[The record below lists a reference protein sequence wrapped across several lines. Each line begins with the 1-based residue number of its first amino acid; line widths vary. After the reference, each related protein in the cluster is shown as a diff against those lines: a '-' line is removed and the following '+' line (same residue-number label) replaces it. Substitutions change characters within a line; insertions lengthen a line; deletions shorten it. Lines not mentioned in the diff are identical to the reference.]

1 MFKMIGTE
9 FLTCPSTWVIPLRI
23 LAVAHSHQYSTC
35 LSELYYPTV
44 HRIPRVSQVVLVVKK
59 KPACQYRRHENF
71 HSVPGSGR
79 WPGKENGNPLQYS
92 CLENPMGR
100 GAWQVIVAGVA
111 KSWTQLK
118 WLSMHLMVHIVYLHF
133 WIFIWCNYC
142 QTVLFLFSLIR
153 FCFLKMI
160 KNIFS
165 DILEWMLQVLEFYYL
180 KECEFSV
187 SVVYTFSHYIN
198 FWIYI
203 YIYNNNS
210 EQIKDSL
217 CLFEVGGFSWQSL
230 VGNGSNCGKLLLWYV
245 LLQGTLD
252 HLLGS
257 IFLVTSSKQIG
268 FSRGAW
274 PVCSW

>member
-1 MFKMIGTE
+1 MTWKREWQPTPV
-9 FLTCPSTWVIPLRI
+9 FLPGE
-23 LAVAHSHQYSTC
+23 SHG
-35 LSELYYPTV
+35 
-44 HRIPRVSQVVLVVKK
+44 
-59 KPACQYRRHENF
+59 RR
-71 HSVPGSGR
+71 SMAG
-79 WPGKENGNPLQYS
+79 
-92 CLENPMGR
+92 
-100 GAWQVIVAGVA
+100 IVAGVA

-203 YIYNNNS
+203 YIYIITLNKLR
-210 EQIKDSL
+210 IL
-217 CLFEVGGFSWQSL
+217 CA
-230 VGNGSNCGKLLLWYV
+230 
-245 LLQGTLD
+245 
-252 HLLGS
+252 
-257 IFLVTSSKQIG
+257 FLKWVVSHDK
-268 FSRGAW
+268 A
-274 PVCSW
+274 